1 LAAYV
6 KRCKGHDPDIKRVI
20 ETGNST
26 MTTILLAEDNEL
38 NRDML
43 LRRLERRGYR
53 VVVATNG
60 EDAITKAKADRPD
73 LLLLDIS
80 LPILDGLEV
89 ASRIRADP
97 QLRALPIL
105 GLSAHAMHGDRE
117 RALAAGCDDYDTKPV
132 EIERL
137 VDKIQLLLQTATRP

>member
-1 LAAYV
+1 
-6 KRCKGHDPDIKRVI
+6 
-20 ETGNST
+20 
-26 MTTILLAEDNEL
+26 MTKILLAEDNEL

-43 LRRLERRGYR
+43 LRRLERRGYQ
-53 VVVATNG
+53 VVVATDG
-60 EDAITKAKADRPD
+60 ADAIEKARAHGPD

-80 LPILDGLEV
+80 LPVLDGFEV

-105 GLSAHAMHGDRE
+105 GLSAHAMQGDRE

-132 EIERL
+132 ELQRL
-137 VDKIQLLLQTATRP
+137 LDKIQLLLQTETKP

>member
-1 LAAYV
+1 MEDTTV
-6 KRCKGHDPDIKRVI
+6 
-20 ETGNST
+20 GNSA

-43 LRRLERRGYR
+43 LRRLERRGYQ

-60 EDAITKAKADRPD
+60 EEAIEKVKAAGPD

-80 LPILDGLEV
+80 LPVLDGLEV
-89 ASRIRADP
+89 ASRIRADA

-105 GLSAHAMHGDRE
+105 GLSAHAMQGDRE

-132 EIERL
+132 EMERL
-137 VDKIQLLLQTATRP
+137 VDKIQLLLQTATKQ

>member
-1 LAAYV
+1 
-6 KRCKGHDPDIKRVI
+6 
-20 ETGNST
+20 
-26 MTTILLAEDNEL
+26 MTKILLAEDNEL

-43 LRRLERRGYR
+43 LRRLERRGYQ

-60 EDAITKAKADRPD
+60 EEAIEKVRADGPD

-97 QLRALPIL
+97 QLRSLPIL
-105 GLSAHAMHGDRE
+105 GLSAHAMQGDRE

-132 EIERL
+132 EMERL
-137 VDKIQLLLQTATRP
+137 VDKIQLLLQTAPKL

>member
-1 LAAYV
+1 MEDSTA
-6 KRCKGHDPDIKRVI
+6 
-20 ETGNST
+20 GNST
-26 MTTILLAEDNEL
+26 MTKILLAEDNEL

-43 LRRLERRGYR
+43 LRRLERRGYQ

-60 EDAITKAKADRPD
+60 EEAIEKVKADGPD

-80 LPILDGLEV
+80 LPVLDGLEV

-97 QLRALPIL
+97 ELRTLPIL
-105 GLSAHAMHGDRE
+105 GLSAHAMQGDRE

-132 EIERL
+132 EMERL
-137 VDKIQLLLQTATRP
+137 VDKIQLLLQTATKP

>member
-1 LAAYV
+1 
-6 KRCKGHDPDIKRVI
+6 
-20 ETGNST
+20 
-26 MTTILLAEDNEL
+26 MTKILLAEDNAL

-43 LRRLERRGYR
+43 LRRLERRGYQ
-53 VVVATNG
+53 VVVATSG
-60 EDAITKAKADRPD
+60 EEVIDKVKAYGPD

-105 GLSAHAMHGDRE
+105 GLSAHAMQGDRE

-132 EIERL
+132 EMERL
-137 VDKIQLLLQTATRP
+137 VDKIQLLLQTASKS

>member
-1 LAAYV
+1 
-6 KRCKGHDPDIKRVI
+6 
-20 ETGNST
+20 

-43 LRRLERRGYR
+43 LRRLQRRGYR
-53 VVVATNG
+53 VVEATNG

>member
-1 LAAYV
+1 
-6 KRCKGHDPDIKRVI
+6 
-20 ETGNST
+20 
-26 MTTILLAEDNEL
+26 MTKILLAEDNAL

-43 LRRLERRGYR
+43 LRRLERRGYQ

-60 EDAITKAKADRPD
+60 EEVIDKVKADGPD

-105 GLSAHAMHGDRE
+105 GLSAHAMQGDRE

-132 EIERL
+132 EMERL
-137 VDKIQLLLQTATRP
+137 VDKIQLLLQTASKP

>member
-1 LAAYV
+1 
-6 KRCKGHDPDIKRVI
+6 
-20 ETGNST
+20 
-26 MTTILLAEDNEL
+26 MTKILLAEDNEL

-43 LRRLERRGYR
+43 LRRLERRGYHI
-53 VVVATNG
+53 VVAMDG
-60 EDAITKAKADRPD
+60 EDAIEKVRAHGPD

-105 GLSAHAMHGDRE
+105 GLSAHAMQGDRE

-132 EIERL
+132 EMERL
-137 VDKIQLLLQTATRP
+137 LDKIQALLQTATKP

>member
-1 LAAYV
+1 
-6 KRCKGHDPDIKRVI
+6 
-20 ETGNST
+20 
-26 MTTILLAEDNEL
+26 MTKILLAEDNEL

-43 LRRLERRGYR
+43 LRRLERRGYQ

-60 EDAITKAKADRPD
+60 EEAIEKMRADGPD

-80 LPILDGLEV
+80 LPVLDGLEV

-105 GLSAHAMHGDRE
+105 GLSAHAMQGDRE

-132 EIERL
+132 EMERL
-137 VDKIQLLLQTATRP
+137 VDKIQLLLQTASKP

>member
-1 LAAYV
+1 MEDSTA
-6 KRCKGHDPDIKRVI
+6 
-20 ETGNST
+20 GNST
-26 MTTILLAEDNEL
+26 MTKILLAEDNEL

-43 LRRLERRGYR
+43 LRRLERRGYQ

-60 EDAITKAKADRPD
+60 EEAIEKVKADGPD

-80 LPILDGLEV
+80 LPVLDGFEV

-105 GLSAHAMHGDRE
+105 GLSAHAMQGDRE

-132 EIERL
+132 EMERL
-137 VDKIQLLLQTATRP
+137 VDKIQLLLQTATKP